1 MDLRYLE
8 RNGSEITGSN
18 PRNEWKVSINRKLK
32 FMKTN
37 RITVGQAVVRFLKNQ
52 YVERDG
58 IENPFFAGCLGI
70 FGHGIVA
77 GVGEGLMENP
87 DFRYYMTRNE
97 QSSVHIAIAYAKMK
111 NRMGTFACISSIGPG
126 ATNMVTGAACAT
138 INRLPVLIIPGDIFA
153 GRKVAPVLQ
162 QLESPAS
169 QDISVNDCFKPVSK
183 YWDRIN
189 RPEQLITSLPEVM
202 RVLTSPSETGAVTLA
217 LPQDVQAEAF
227 DFPEELFRKRIWKI
241 ARPRPDSGILKEAAE
256 LIKASKKPVIIA
268 GGGVIYSQATEI
280 LKSLVERTG
289 IPVAETFAGKGSLP
303 YNHLSN
309 LGAAGAT
316 GTPGANEF
324 TSEADLII
332 GIGTRYS
339 DFTTASKT
347 AFQNPEVKFININ
360 ITDFDSHKH
369 SALPLISDAKACLE
383 ELSQELVNYRVS
395 DEYRQRA
402 ANLNI
407 KWDKQ
412 VSEFYKATGE
422 LPVSQVEVVGAVNDF
437 ADPDDVVLCAAGSL
451 PGDLH
456 KLWRTVD
463 PKGFHLEYGYSTMG
477 YECAAGIGAKMACPD
492 REIYVMVG
500 DGNYLMMNNEIV
512 TSIQEGIKFII
523 VLLNNNGFGSIGG
536 LSQSI
541 GSQRFGTKYRYRSE
555 VTGLL
560 TGDPLPV
567 DFAQNARSLGA
578 YVIEAHDINSLK
590 EALAEAKKQT
600 ATTVI
605 TIETDLYKGIPG
617 YAWWEVAISEVS
629 EIETVKEAYK
639 DYMKNRKKQ
648 RYFL

>member
-1 MDLRYLE
+1 
-8 RNGSEITGSN
+8 
-18 PRNEWKVSINRKLK
+18 
-32 FMKTN
+32 MKTI
-37 RITVGQAVVRFLKNQ
+37 RLTVGQAVVRFLKNQ

-58 IENPFFAGCLGI
+58 IKNPFFAGCLGI

-77 GVGEGLMENP
+77 GVGEGLLENP

-97 QSSVHIAIAYAKMK
+97 QASVHIAIAYAKMK
-111 NRMGTFACISSIGPG
+111 NRLGTFACISSIGPG
-126 ATNMVTGAACAT
+126 ATNMITGAACAT

-153 GRKVAPVLQ
+153 RRNVAPVLQ
-162 QLESPAS
+162 QLESPSS

-202 RVLTSPSETGAVTLA
+202 RVLTSPSDTGAVTLA
-217 LPQDVQAEAF
+217 IPQDVQAEAW
-227 DFPEELFRKRIWKI
+227 DFPQELFRKRIWKI
-241 ARPRPDSGILKEAAE
+241 ARPRPDSHLLKEAAE
-256 LIKASKKPVIIA
+256 MIKASGKPVIVA

-280 LKSLVERTG
+280 LQKLVEQTG

-303 YNHLSN
+303 YNHPSN
-309 LGAAGAT
+309 LGAT
-316 GTPGANEF
+316 GVTGSPGANEF

-360 ITDFDSHKH
+360 IADFDSYKH
-369 SALPLISDAKACLE
+369 CALPLTADAKACLE
-383 ELSQELVNYRVS
+383 ELTELLTEYKVS
-395 DEYRQRA
+395 PEYREYA
-402 ANLNI
+402 ANLN
-407 KWDKQ
+407 KSWDNE
-412 VSEFYKATGE
+412 VTEFYKITGL
-422 LPVSQVEVVGAVNDF
+422 LPVSQAEVVGAVNGF
-437 ADPDDVVLCAAGSL
+437 AGPQDVVLCAAGSL

-456 KLWRTVD
+456 KLWRTRD

-523 VLLNNNGFGSIGG
+523 ILLNNNGFASIGS
-536 LSQSI
+536 LSESI
-541 GSQRFGTKYRYRSE
+541 GSQRFGTKYRYRDE
-555 VTGLL
+555 KTGEL
-560 TGDPLPV
+560 TGNVLSV

-578 YVIEAHDINSLK
+578 HVIEANDIVSLK
-590 EALAEAKKQT
+590 KALAEAKAQT
-600 ATTVI
+600 TTTVI

-617 YAWWEVAISEVS
+617 YAWWEVAVAEVA
-629 EIETVKEAYK
+629 EIETVKRAYQSYIENK
-639 DYMKNRKKQ
+639 KKQ